1 MHDVEPTAEETRMPT
16 SPGAAAP
23 LRARTW
29 RRTLAASGVV
39 TVFLAAACGG
49 GPAGMLYDLIAEG
62 SENAEVALENLENAR
77 GEIEEATSGEDLP
90 PCADEYQR
98 PEGMHWRPRYA
109 DRVPVPEGIDTDPS
123 SIAALLHR
131 ITCREN
137 TPSRLGRVRTLYETM
152 VSSLTEFDAHADT
165 MREAIDRM
173 DNADL
178 EGLAEEIEAIA
189 AARPDEDTF
198 QQRFERLRQQLME
211 NSPLVREVRLNVE
224 RNRDVVFAIPV
235 AADEAPNMAED
246 VLSEVEGHMEEHE
259 VARRYLQDRYDYRR
273 QIYEGPDAG
282 AEP

>member
-16 SPGAAAP
+16 SAGAAAP
-23 LRARTW
+23 LRGRTW

-39 TVFLAAACGG
+39 TVCLAAACGG

-62 SENAEVALENLENAR
+62 SENAEVGLENLENAR

-90 PCADEYQR
+90 PCADEYRR
-98 PEGMHWRPRYA
+98 PEGMHWQPRYT
-109 DRVPVPEGIDTDPS
+109 DRVPVPEGIDTGPS
-123 SIAALLHR
+123 SLEAVLHR
-131 ITCREN
+131 VTCREN
-137 TPSRLGRVRTLYETM
+137 TPARLGQARTVYELM

-173 DNADL
+173 DDADV
-178 EGLAEEIEAIA
+178 EALAEEIEAIA
-189 AARPDEDTF
+189 AASPDEDTF
-198 QQRFERLRQQLME
+198 ERRFERLKERLRE
-211 NSPLVREVRLNVE
+211 SSPLVREVGLNVE
-224 RNRDVVFAIPV
+224 RNRDVMFAFPV
-235 AADEAPNMAED
+235 PADQAQNIAEE

-273 QIYEGPDAG
+273 QIYEGPDAE

>member
-29 RRTLAASGVV
+29 TRTLAASGVV
-39 TVFLAAACGG
+39 TGFLAAACGG

-90 PCADEYQR
+90 PCADEYRR

-109 DRVPVPEGIDTDPS
+109 DRVPVPEGIDTAPS
-123 SIAALLHR
+123 SLEAVLHR
-131 ITCREN
+131 GTCREN
-137 TPSRLGRVRTLYETM
+137 TPARLGRVRTLYELT
-152 VSSLTEFDAHADT
+152 VSSLTQFDGHADT
-165 MREAIDRM
+165 MRDAIDRM
-173 DNADL
+173 DDADV
-178 EGLAEEIEAIA
+178 EALAEEIEAIA
-189 AARPDEDTF
+189 AASPDEDTF
-198 QQRFERLRQQLME
+198 RRRFERLKRRLRE
-211 NSPLVREVRLNVE
+211 SSPLVREVLLNVE
-224 RNRDVVFAIPV
+224 RSRDVMFAMPV
-235 AADEAPNMAED
+235 SADEAPNLAEEL
-246 VLSEVEGHMEEHE
+246 LSEVEGHMEEHE